1 MIRNVI
7 EKLKD
12 LTTGTAIKTFV
23 FSYYADMLNTI
34 QRNDFDCK
42 SMPALFLSPPI
53 ETRQYDNQ
61 NIKTLH
67 YKFEAFF
74 VFNESIQTHN
84 LPNSK
89 RYDDLS
95 LTVKYEMIVLNY
107 FEKVKNFS
115 RFSLKNLYLDYD
127 LSRSVNGNF
136 IVEARF
142 EVSDAYDCTQQELE
156 EVCST
161 G

>member
-7 EKLKD
+7 QTLEN
-12 LTTGTAIKTFV
+12 LTTGTVIKKVV
-23 FSYYADMLNTI
+23 FSYYGDMLNTI
-34 QRNDFDCK
+34 ERNDFDCK
-42 SMPALFLSPPI
+42 NLPALFLSPPI
-53 ETRQYDNQ
+53 ETKQYDSDN
-61 NIKTLH
+61 NKTLR

-74 VFNESIQTHN
+74 VFNESMQSHN

-107 FEKVKNFS
+107 FEKVKKEGKL
-115 RFSLKNLYLDYD
+115 SLKNLYLDYA

-142 EVSDAYDCTQQELE
+142 EVSDGYDCTQQELNE
-156 EVCST
+156 ICST